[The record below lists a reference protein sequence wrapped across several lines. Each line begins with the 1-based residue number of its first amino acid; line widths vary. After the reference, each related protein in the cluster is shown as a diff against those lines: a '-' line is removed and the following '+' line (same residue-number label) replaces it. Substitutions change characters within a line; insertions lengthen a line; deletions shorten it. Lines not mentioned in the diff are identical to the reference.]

1 MAGVYSCCLWVGA
14 SWENE
19 ASGVPWDTVPAPAL
33 QCNDLED
40 GGEKES
46 IRQFKAGRELRLLKR
61 TGIHPALSRDVG

>member
-1 MAGVYSCCLWVGA
+1 MAGVYSCLWFGA

-19 ASGVPWDTVPAPAL
+19 ASVVPQDTVLAPAL

-40 GGEKES
+40 EVEKES

>member
-1 MAGVYSCCLWVGA
+1 MAGVYSCLWAWA

-19 ASGVPWDTVPAPAL
+19 ASGVPQDTVLAPAL

-40 GGEKES
+40 EVEKES